1 MPKLLIPLLKLL
13 SFLPLWLLHSL
24 SWLCYLLLFH
34 AFKVRRKLALKNI
47 TASFPE
53 YSEAECLELAKNHYK
68 STCMV
73 IAETIKS
80 LSISK
85 HDIKNRVIFKNLS
98 ALEDYLDNDQSV
110 IIVTAHHCNF
120 EWALSA
126 CALHLKYPVDAVYRR
141 QRSDWLEKIFYKLR
155 TRFGVIPLPMETFV
169 AESVKRSKITR
180 VLVMAADQSPKRDDK
195 PYWQHFLN
203 RETAFHT
210 GTEKI
215 ARAFKYPIVFMSLK
229 RTRKGYYQ
237 ATLKLLA
244 EPPFAED
251 PNQIMRLYI
260 SELEA
265 QILENPRDW
274 LWTYRRWKLKKP
286 LATS

>member
-1 MPKLLIPLLKLL
+1 MSKTIILFLKLL

-24 SWLCYLLLFH
+24 SWLSYLLLFYV
-34 AFKVRRKLALKNI
+34 FKVRRKLTCNNI
-47 TASFPE
+47 KTSFPNF
-53 YSEAECLELAKNHYK
+53 SESECLELAKNHYK

-80 LSISK
+80 LSMSK
-85 HDIKNRVIFKNLS
+85 QDIKKRVIFKNLS
-98 ALEDYLDNDQSV
+98 VLEDYLDNDQSA
-110 IIVTAHHCNF
+110 IIVTAHYCNF

-141 QRSDWLEKIFYKLR
+141 QRSDWLEKIFYELR
-155 TRFGVIPLPMETFV
+155 SRFGATLLPMETFV
-169 AESVKRSKITR
+169 AESVKRSKLTR

-215 ARAFKYPIVFMSLK
+215 ARAFKYPVFFLSLT
-229 RTRKGYYQ
+229 RTRKGFYL

-244 EPPFAED
+244 EPPYSDD
-251 PNQIMRLYI
+251 PNQIIKDYI
-260 SELEA
+260 AELEA
-265 QILENPRDW
+265 LVRENPQDW
-274 LWTYRRWKLKKP
+274 LWAYRRWKLKKQE
-286 LATS
+286 

>member
-1 MPKLLIPLLKLL
+1 MSKTIILFLKLL

-24 SWLCYLLLFH
+24 SWLSYLLLFYVL
-34 AFKVRRKLALKNI
+34 KVRRKLTCKNI
-47 TASFPE
+47 KTSFPNF
-53 YSEAECLELAKNHYK
+53 SESECLELAKNHYK

-80 LSISK
+80 LSMSK
-85 HDIKNRVIFKNLS
+85 QDIKKRVIFKNLS
-98 ALEDYLDNDQSV
+98 VLEDYLDNDQSA
-110 IIVTAHHCNF
+110 IIVTAHYCNF

-141 QRSDWLEKIFYKLR
+141 QRSDWLEKIFYELR
-155 TRFGVIPLPMETFV
+155 SRFGATLLPMETFV
-169 AESVKRSKITR
+169 AESVKRSKLTR

-215 ARAFKYPIVFMSLK
+215 ARAFKYPVFFLSLT
-229 RTRKGYYQ
+229 RTRKGFYL

-244 EPPFAED
+244 EPPYSDD
-251 PNQIMRLYI
+251 PNQIIKDYI
-260 SELEA
+260 TELEA
-265 QILENPRDW
+265 LVRENPQDW
-274 LWTYRRWKLKKP
+274 LWAYRRWKLEKQE
-286 LATS
+286 